1 MGINLLA
8 TGGYA
13 NQWFSVIFVHQFMV
27 IPTTSCGENRCQ
39 ARSEHVFE
47 CVIHQHFSHHCI
59 VGQRE
64 SRVY

>member
-1 MGINLLA
+1 MSRNLLA
-8 TGGYA
+8 TGRNT

-27 IPTTSCGENRCQ
+27 IRTMPYGENRCQ

-47 CVIHQHFSHHCI
+47 CVIHQHFRHYRI

-64 SRVY
+64 RRVY

>member
-1 MGINLLA
+1 MSRNLLA

-27 IPTTSCGENRCQ
+27 IRTMPYGENRCQ

-47 CVIHQHFSHHCI
+47 SVIHQHFRHYRI

-64 SRVY
+64 RRVY